1 MTDDDFMSMCG
12 ELIKGPNEN
21 LVKTYKLKENEK
33 IDGESIVCTKCGETK
48 RYKKFSQLY
57 GDYIWALAP
66 KDSEGQCACERE
78 AIKAKIR
85 KENDEQFRKIYNCK
99 FLKDLIGSGYCDVH
113 FSDIEKNRGIN
124 QSYQNALKSCKSYV
138 DNIDTILRRGLGMYL
153 YSHNAGTGK
162 STMMAALR
170 NALVEQNIRCV
181 FINEQDLVRF
191 AKCPNERLD
200 GDGWFTYSVFF
211 TADVLILDDIGV
223 GNLTADNTYTNWRN
237 DILYTLI
244 ENRNR
249 DNRCT
254 LFTSN
259 YSPEELKTQRGID
272 FKTVDR
278 IISRSSRVI
287 CIEAESFRGG
297 NINVGDKS

>member
-1 MTDDDFMSMCG
+1 MTDDEFMTLCG
-12 ELIKGPNEN
+12 DLLKGPVDN

-33 IDGESIVCTKCGETK
+33 IDGESIICTKCGETK
-48 RYKKFSQLY
+48 RYKKYSKLY

-85 KENDEQFRKIYNCK
+85 KENEEQFQKIYNCK
-99 FLKDLIGSGYCDVH
+99 FLKGLLGSGYCDVH
-113 FSDIEKNRGIN
+113 FSDIEKNSVNN
-124 QSYQNALKSCKSYV
+124 QSYINALKSCKSYV
-138 DNIDTILRRGLGMYL
+138 ANIDTILRRGLGMYL

-181 FINEQDLVRF
+181 FINEQDLKEF
-191 AKCPNERLD
+191 AKSPNERLD
-200 GDGWFTYSVFF
+200 DDGWFNYSVFF
-211 TADVLILDDIGV
+211 TADVLVLDDIGV
-223 GNLTADNTYTNWRN
+223 GRLTADNTYTNWRN

-259 YSPEELKTQRGID
+259 YSPEELKTKRGID

-278 IISRSSRVI
+278 IVARSTRVI

-297 NINVGDKS
+297 NINVGY